1 MIEVYINIMKCL
13 ELKNITKIFS
23 GGVIANNHINFD
35 LEKGEI
41 HILFGE
47 NGAGKSTLMKILS
60 GLYKSTSGQIFING
74 KEIEINSPKDS
85 INNGVGMVYQEFM
98 LIPQLSVAENIIL
111 GMNQKHGIF
120 MDIKDASEKILEFAS
135 RYKIEID
142 PYARVGE
149 LAVGQQQRVEIV
161 KVLFRGAKILI
172 LDEPTSVL
180 TPQEVDKLFSM
191 IRELVKMGHSVIFI
205 SHKIDEIKTIGDR
218 ITVLRKGKS
227 IGTVSNDIS
236 KNELVKMMLGKEITL
251 EVNKPPA
258 KMGGVVLRLEGIDTF
273 KNNGIK
279 VLKNIFL
286 EIREGE
292 VLGIAG
298 IDGNGQAEL
307 AEVIIGLRKVV
318 KGKIILSDF
327 DITNAYPREII
338 KHRVGYIPGDRHT
351 SGLIFDMDLKEN
363 IILKDYNIPP
373 HSKSRFL
380 DWDFIKEHTRKLIR
394 GYDIRTT
401 SEEVLA
407 KNLSGGN
414 QQKLILARELHQ
426 ELSLLIALYPTR
438 GLDVGACEFVHKRI
452 IEERSKG
459 LAVLY
464 VSNEIE
470 EIMNISDRIAVI
482 CGGEIMGIVRP
493 EEVSIEELG
502 LMMAGTKKEN
512 ISI

>member
-1 MIEVYINIMKCL
+1 MKCL

-23 GGVIANNHINFD
+23 GGVIANDHINFD
-35 LEKGEI
+35 LEKGEV

-74 KEIEINSPKDS
+74 KEVEINSPKDS
-85 INNGVGMVYQEFM
+85 INNGIGMIYQEFM
-98 LIPQLSVAENIIL
+98 LIPKLSVAENIIL
-111 GMNQKHGIF
+111 GMNQEHGIF
-120 MDIKDASEKILEFAS
+120 IDIKNTSEKILEFTS
-135 RYKIEID
+135 RYKIKID
-142 PYARVGE
+142 PYARVE
-149 LAVGQQQRVEIV
+149 KLSVGQQQRVEIV

-180 TPQEVDKLFSM
+180 TPQEVDKLFFM
-191 IRELVKMGHSVIFI
+191 IRGLVKMGHSVIFI
-205 SHKIDEIKTIGDR
+205 THKLDEVKTIGDR
-218 ITVLRKGKS
+218 ITVLRRGKK

-236 KNELVKMMLGKEITL
+236 KNELVKMMLGREISL
-251 EVNKPPA
+251 KVNKPPV
-258 KMGGVVLRLEGIDTF
+258 KMGRDILRLEGIETF
-273 KNNGIK
+273 NDKGIK
-279 VLKNIFL
+279 ILKNIFL
-286 EIREGE
+286 EIHRGE
-292 VLGIAG
+292 ILGIAG

-307 AEVIIGLRKVV
+307 AEAIIGLQKVV
-318 KGKIILSDF
+318 KGKIILSNF
-327 DITNAYPREII
+327 DITNVCPREII
-338 KHRVGYIPGDRHT
+338 KHKVGYIPGDRHT

-373 HSKSRFL
+373 HSKNGFL

-394 GYDIRTT
+394 EYDIRTT

-414 QQKLILARELHQ
+414 QQKVILARELHQ
-426 ELSLLIALYPTR
+426 ELSLLVAMYPTR
-438 GLDVGACEFVHKRI
+438 GLDIGAYEFVHKSI

-470 EIMNISDRIAVI
+470 EIINISDRIAVI

-502 LMMAGTKKEN
+502 LMMSGTKKEK